1 VSLALLHSGLKHS
14 DTEGKRAV
22 DIAWLVD
29 ADTASILHMADF
41 ESSQDGAIWV

>member
-1 VSLALLHSGLKHS
+1 VSLALLHPGIKRG

-29 ADTASILHMADF
+29 ADTASILHTADL
-41 ESSQDGAIWV
+41 ESSQDGVIWV